1 PGALGP
7 DDDSCPGCGMAGSV
21 QPARRACAMRK
32 ENLPGLIALATWLT
46 ACGRNGDASRNYDH
60 DTHLPISQRG
70 VLPSMK
76 IAEPAEW
83 GDQQPRVPD
92 GYRVTAIATD
102 LLIPRQTLVLPNG
115 DILVA
120 EGRGGGAPALKPK
133 DVIAGVI
140 KAKGTTSVDSGNR
153 LTL

>member
-1 PGALGP
+1 
-7 DDDSCPGCGMAGSV
+7 MAGSV
-21 QPARRACAMRK
+21 QPARWGCAMRK
-32 ENLPGLIALATWLT
+32 ANLLGLMALGTLLT
-46 ACGRNGDASRNYDH
+46 ACGGNDEPPRNYGPDP
-60 DTHLPISQRG
+60 HLPNIQRG
-70 VLPSMK
+70 LLPSMK

-102 LLIPRQTLVLPNG
+102 LLIPRQTLVLPHG

-120 EGRGGGAPALKPK
+120 YGLCGGAPALNTH

-140 KAKGTTSVDSGNR
+140 YARGTTLRDSGNG
-153 LTL
+153 LTLQRAAQSTGTYGC